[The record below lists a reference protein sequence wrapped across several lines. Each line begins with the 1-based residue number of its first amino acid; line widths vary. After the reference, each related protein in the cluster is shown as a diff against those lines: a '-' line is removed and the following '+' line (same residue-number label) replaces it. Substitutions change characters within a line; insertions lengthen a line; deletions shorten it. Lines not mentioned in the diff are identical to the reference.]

1 MIASFRFQMGLL
13 ALLQALL
20 LTNNV
25 TLIAVNGLAGY
36 QLAQDK
42 WMATLPVTA
51 YVLGG
56 AVWAMPAAL
65 FMRRHGRRAGYLLGS
80 LAAVLGALLTWQAVA
95 QGDLWLL
102 CAGTFVCGLY
112 NAFAQS
118 YRFAAADL
126 ADTHRP
132 HFKARAIS
140 LVLTGGIAGGVV
152 GPELAQWSRGALEHQ
167 FAGSYL
173 SLCAFA
179 LISLALSQLLRL
191 PDNGR
196 PADAD
201 ASVARPLAEI
211 VRQPVAALAILSAA
225 VGYGVMNLLMVAT
238 PLAMEVCGHGWPA
251 TTLVLEWHVI
261 GMFAPGLFTG
271 SLIGRFGLM
280 RVLTAG
286 VLLNL
291 LASAVALTGTS
302 FTHFLVAMV
311 LLGVGWNFMY
321 TGGTS
326 LLTQAYRASEK
337 NKVQGFM
344 DLCVFAVMVSSSASS
359 GALHF
364 LNGWNLLNLI
374 ALPLGL
380 LVLILAAWFSWR
392 QARGEAA
399 V

>member
-1 MIASFRFQMGLL
+1 MISQFRFQMGLL
-13 ALLQALL
+13 TLLQALL

-36 QLAQDK
+36 QLAEAK

-56 AVWAMPAAL
+56 AVWAMPAAH
-65 FMRRHGRRAGYLLGS
+65 FMRRHGRRAGYAVGS
-80 LAAVLGALLTWQAVA
+80 LAAALGALIAWQAVSRD
-95 QGDLWLL
+95 DLWML
-102 CAGTFVCGLY
+102 CAATFVCGLY

-126 ADTHRP
+126 AETHRP
-132 HFKARAIS
+132 GFKAKAIS
-140 LVLTGGIAGGVV
+140 LVLSGGLAGGVV

-173 SLCAFA
+173 SLVAFA
-179 LISLALSQLLRL
+179 LLSFALAQGLRL
-191 PDNGR
+191 SSGATVAEGD
-196 PADAD
+196 PAP
-201 ASVARPLAEI
+201 ARPLAEI
-211 VRQPVAALAILSAA
+211 VRQPLAILAILSAA
-225 VGYGVMNLLMVAT
+225 LGFGVMNLLMVAT
-238 PLAMEVCGHGWPA
+238 PLAMEVCGHSWPD
-251 TTLVLEWHVI
+251 TTRVLEWHVI

-271 SLIGRFGLM
+271 SLIARFGLM
-280 RVLTAG
+280 RVLVVG
-286 VLLNL
+286 VMFNL
-291 LASAVALTGTS
+291 LASAIALSGTTFS
-302 FTHFLVAMV
+302 HFLISLI

-326 LLTQAYRASEK
+326 LLTQVYRPSEK

-344 DLCVFAVMVSSSASS
+344 DLCVFAVMASSSASS

-364 LNGWNLLNLI
+364 SQGWDLLHWL
-374 ALPLGL
+374 AWPLSL
-380 LVLILAAWFSWR
+380 LVLGYAAWFGVR
-392 QARGEAA
+392 QRRVAA